1 MKRPAARFFFAATVF
16 GAGIAG
22 LTGCMTVGPDYQRPQ
37 SVAPAKWSTS
47 LSGNLSSAATDAI
60 RFENW
65 WTVFNDPVLSD
76 LIGQARAG
84 NPDMHQAQ
92 ARVREARAQ
101 RGIARAGLFPSME
114 ANASASRSKSSEE
127 AGSGMTGNSYAAG
140 FDASWELDVFG
151 GKRRALESSTAT
163 WQAAEESLRDVQV
176 SLLAEVALNY
186 VDLRSYQDL
195 LAITESNVTT
205 RSETH
210 DLARWR
216 HEAGLTTQLDV
227 DQAKLSLEQAR
238 AQLPTLRT
246 NLEQVKNRIAVLL
259 GQPPGTLKA
268 LFAKIKPVPA
278 TTREIAVGVPA
289 DLLRRR
295 PDVRTAERQLAAQ
308 TAQIGV
314 AEAEL
319 YPSFSLAGSVGL
331 ESLAYSNLYSSGAQA
346 ARGAAQSAWKLFD
359 GGRVRENIKLQT
371 ALQEEAMS
379 RYEGAVLTALEEVEN
394 ALIAY
399 VNEQARRESLSEGV
413 KSGQSAFKLALDQY
427 SSGLVGFQT
436 VLDTQQ
442 SLLTVQDQLAVS
454 KAKVASNL
462 IRLYK
467 ALGGG
472 WSPDRKAST
481 SLRAT
486 LSQPQP

>member
-1 MKRPAARFFFAATVF
+1 MNLQTARFYFAATVF
-16 GAGIAG
+16 GAGLAV
-22 LTGCMTVGPDYQRPQ
+22 LTGCMTVGPDYQRPE
-37 SVAPAKWSTS
+37 PATPPNWSTG
-47 LSGNLSSAATDAI
+47 LGMGLSSAATDSK
-60 RFENW
+60 RLEKW
-65 WTVFNDPVLSD
+65 WAVFNDPVLSD
-76 LIGQARAG
+76 LIRQARAG
-84 NPDMHQAQ
+84 NTELHQAQ
-92 ARVREARAQ
+92 ARVREARAR
-101 RGIARAGLFPSME
+101 RGITKAGLLPSME
-114 ANASASRSKSSEE
+114 GNATASRSKSSEE
-127 AGSGMTGNSYAAG
+127 AGSGMTGNAYSAG

-195 LAITESNVTT
+195 LSITESNVTT
-205 RSETH
+205 RSETY
-210 DLARWR
+210 DIARWR

-246 NLEQVKNRIAVLL
+246 NLEQAKNRIAVLL
-259 GQPPGTLKA
+259 GRPPGALGK
-268 LFAKIKPVPA
+268 LFARIKPVPA
-278 TTREIAVGVPA
+278 TAKEVAVGVPA

-314 AEAEL
+314 AKAEM
-319 YPSFSLAGSVGL
+319 YPSFSLGGSVGL
-331 ESLAYSNLYSSGAQA
+331 ESLAYSDLYSSGAQV

-359 GGRVRENIKLQT
+359 GGRIRENIKLQT
-371 ALQEEAMS
+371 ALQEEALS
-379 RYEGAVLTALEEVEN
+379 RYEGAVLTALEDVEN
-394 ALIAY
+394 SLIAY
-399 VNEQARRESLSEGV
+399 VNEQSRRDSLAAGV
-413 KSGQSAFKLALDQY
+413 KSGQSAFKLALNQY

-442 SLLTVQDQLAVS
+442 SLLSVQDQFSVS
-454 KAKVASNL
+454 KSKVASNL

-472 WSPDRKAST
+472 WSPDRNAST
-481 SLRAT
+481 PLRAT
-486 LSQPQP
+486 LSQTQP

>member
-1 MKRPAARFFFAATVF
+1 MKLQSARFFFAATVI
-16 GAGIAG
+16 GADLAG

-37 SVAPAKWSTS
+37 SAAPGKWSTS
-47 LSGNLSSAATDAI
+47 LGGSLSSAATDST
-60 RFENW
+60 RLEKW

-76 LIGQARAG
+76 LIAQARTG

-101 RGIARAGLFPSME
+101 RGITNAGLFPSIG
-114 ANASASRSKSSEE
+114 ANGSASRSKSSEE
-127 AGSGMTGNSYAAG
+127 AGSGMIGNSYSSG

-151 GKRRALESSTAT
+151 GRRRALESSSAT

-176 SLLAEVALNY
+176 SLVAEVALNY

-195 LAITESNVTT
+195 LSITESNVTT
-205 RSETH
+205 RSETY
-210 DLARWR
+210 DIARWR

-246 NLEQVKNRIAVLL
+246 NLEQAKNRIAVLL
-259 GQPPGTLKA
+259 GRPPGTLMK
-268 LFAKIKPVPA
+268 LLAKIKPVPA
-278 TTREIAVGVPA
+278 TSKEIAVGVPA
-289 DLLRRR
+289 DSLRRR
-295 PDVRTAERQLAAQ
+295 PDVRAAERQLAAQ

-314 AEAEL
+314 AKAEL
-319 YPSFSLAGSVGL
+319 YPSFSLVGSIGL
-331 ESLAYSNLYSSGAQA
+331 ESLTYSNLYSSGAQA

-359 GGRVRENIKLQT
+359 GGRIRENIKLQT
-371 ALQEEAMS
+371 ALQEESLS
-379 RYEGAVLTALEEVEN
+379 RYEEAVLTALEDVEN
-394 ALIAY
+394 SLIAY
-399 VNEQARRESLSEGV
+399 VNEQARRDSLSEGV
-413 KSGQSAFKLALDQY
+413 KSGQSAFELALDQY
-427 SSGLVGFQT
+427 KSGLVSFQT

-472 WSPDRKAST
+472 WSPGRK
-481 SLRAT
+481 
-486 LSQPQP
+486 